1 MSLFLP
7 GTPRLKVYS
16 AADLVTLQ
24 KTLYLPPPNVGDGVL
39 LDFAEKSFHK
49 ELVDGSE
56 RHRRLGYV
64 PQLTLKWKV
73 YNDSADQGFTIG
85 QADGNMLGI
94 TDLLAILSLSADRI
108 KVSPG
113 PAAGGFQCS
122 RISVSSLG
130 ILGRAGFGSGVSVT
144 FRGRN
149 VQADQAL
156 GTF

>member
-1 MSLFLP
+1 MSLIVP
-7 GTPRLKVYS
+7 GTPRLKVY
-16 AADLVTLQ
+16 AANDLVTLQ
-24 KTLYLPPPNVGDGVL
+24 KTLYLPAPSAGDGVGL
-39 LDFAEKSFHK
+39 EFVQKAFRK

-56 RHRRLGYV
+56 RSRRLGYLPV
-64 PQLTLKWKV
+64 LTLKWKV
-73 YNDSADQGFTIG
+73 YNDNADQGFTIG

-94 TDLLAILSLSADRI
+94 ADLLAITSLDADRI

-122 RISVSSLG
+122 QITVSGLG
-130 ILGRAGFGSGVSVT
+130 IIGRSGFASGVQVT

-149 VQADQAL
+149 VQADQSL